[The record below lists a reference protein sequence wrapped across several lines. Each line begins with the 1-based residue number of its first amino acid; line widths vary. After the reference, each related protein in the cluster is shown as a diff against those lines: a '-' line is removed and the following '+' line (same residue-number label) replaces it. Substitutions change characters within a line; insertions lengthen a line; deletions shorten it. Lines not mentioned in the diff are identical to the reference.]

1 MGGSRPT
8 YLASL
13 AGWLFRVSMLLILST
28 FFTAIFVG
36 AMSMKII
43 LFIAF
48 MVLMWLGELFTA
60 CGMDIAKDVAFM
72 QIFIF
77 AAMVLFPI
85 INYPIFAVF
94 ATSLPAPMR
103 ILLLSSYITLMAS
116 AAIATIQAVISL
128 IHVGEG
134 GGGG

>member
-1 MGGSRPT
+1 MGGKGMPT

-48 MVLMWLGELFTA
+48 MVLMWLGELPAA
-60 CGMDIAKDVAFM
+60 CGVDIAKDVVFV

-77 AAMVLFPI
+77 AVMVFFPI
-85 INYPIFAVF
+85 INHRLHLF
-94 ATSLPAPMR
+94 LR
-103 ILLLSSYITLMAS
+103 RLS
-116 AAIATIQAVISL
+116 
-128 IHVGEG
+128 
-134 GGGG
+134 

>member
-1 MGGSRPT
+1 MGGSIPT
-8 YLASL
+8 YLAPL

-48 MVLMWLGELFTA
+48 MVLMWLGELFAA
-60 CGMDIAKDVAFM
+60 CGMDIAKDVVFM
-72 QIFIF
+72 QVFIF

-85 INYPIFAVF
+85 VNHPIFTVF
-94 ATSLPAPMR
+94 VTSLPILMR
-103 ILLLSSYITLMAS
+103 MLLLSSYITLMTS

-128 IHVGEG
+128 THVGKG

>member
-1 MGGSRPT
+1 MGGRGMPT
-8 YLASL
+8 YLALL
-13 AGWLFRVSMLLILST
+13 AGWLFRVSMFLILST

-60 CGMDIAKDVAFM
+60 CGIDITKDVVFM

-85 INYPIFAVF
+85 VNHPIFTVF
-94 ATSLPAPMR
+94 ATSLPIPMR
-103 ILLLSSYITLMAS
+103 MLLLSSYITLMAS

-128 IHVGEG
+128 IHVRKDES
-134 GGGG
+134 

>member
-1 MGGSRPT
+1 
-8 YLASL
+8 
-13 AGWLFRVSMLLILST
+13 MLLILST
-28 FFTAIFVG
+28 FFTAIFIG

-43 LFIAF
+43 LFIVF

-60 CGMDIAKDVAFM
+60 CGMGIAKDVVFM

-85 INYPIFAVF
+85 INYPIFTVF
-94 ATSLPAPMR
+94 ATSLPIPMR
-103 ILLLSSYITLMAS
+103 MLLLSSYITLMAS
-116 AAIATIQAVISL
+116 AAIATI
-128 IHVGEG
+128 HVANTLTKG

>member
-1 MGGSRPT
+1 MGGSMLT
-8 YLASL
+8 YLALL
-13 AGWLFRVSMLLILST
+13 AKWLFRVSMLLILST
-28 FFTAIFVG
+28 FFTVIFIG

-60 CGMDIAKDVAFM
+60 CGMDIAKVVVFM

-94 ATSLPAPMR
+94 ATSLPMPMR
-103 ILLLSSYITLMAS
+103 MLLLSSYITLMAS
-116 AAIATIQAVISL
+116 AAIATIHAVTTL
-128 IHVGEG
+128 TKGDK
-134 GGGG
+134 